1 MLPDHPSVSA
11 VKTCNLLLL
20 FSQPISFSNKVQAF
34 FYVTYIRSS
43 YFYLVLKNLVLQYS
57 AENAGM
63 LPQHFIFRNLIDRIY
78 CASKFIHTLTKLAY
92 SCVFMF
98 IFSSPSVACVSRE
111 LIRLNARFLMHKNV
125 EFCIINT

>member
-34 FYVTYIRSS
+34 FYVTYIHSS
-43 YFYLVLKNLVLQYS
+43 FFYLVLKKLVLQYS
-57 AENAGM
+57 AETLGCFHSILSSAI
-63 LPQHFIFRNLIDRIY
+63 LLIVYI
-78 CASKFIHTLTKLAY
+78 ALLSSSTLSQNGAY